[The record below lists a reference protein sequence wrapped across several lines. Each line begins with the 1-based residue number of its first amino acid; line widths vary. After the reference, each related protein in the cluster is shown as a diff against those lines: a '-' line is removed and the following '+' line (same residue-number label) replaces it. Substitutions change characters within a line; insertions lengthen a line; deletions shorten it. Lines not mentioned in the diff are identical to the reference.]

1 MVCTLTPKMEDLVLV
16 SIPGRTLGVSII
28 TATNRPHFFD
38 NLLDN
43 YARQEYVPREMIL
56 VLHGNSSRKR
66 DIQNKTKDYEA
77 VKIYQVSDS
86 YTLGDCYNYGIEKS
100 KYNYLAKFDDDD
112 YYGAHHLTDA
122 MRAFQY
128 SDADIIGKHS
138 RFVYFEKEFLLM
150 VYEGIEYD
158 YFTYVTGATM
168 VFKKAVWK
176 KVKFASVTIGE
187 DSNFQAAALQQGFR
201 IFSIDKY
208 NYVTIRRK
216 DPNHHT
222 FQLDDAVYMDYC
234 QPLARTSNFLPL
246 VIR

>member
-1 MVCTLTPKMEDLVLV
+1 MVT
-16 SIPGRTLGVSII
+16 IPDKTLGVSII
-28 TATNRPHFFD
+28 TATNRPYFLN

-43 YARQEYVPREMIL
+43 YARQEYVPRELIL
-56 VLHGNSSRKR
+56 VLHGNSNKRR
-66 DIQNKTKDYEA
+66 DIQNKTKDHE
-77 VKIYQVSDS
+77 KIRVYQVSDS

-112 YYGAHHLTDA
+112 YYGSHHLTDA

-128 SDADIIGKHS
+128 SNADIVGKHS
-138 RFVYFEKEFLLM
+138 RFVYFEKESQLM

-158 YFTYVTGATM
+158 YFEYVSGATM

-176 KVKFASVTIGE
+176 AVKFDSVTLGE
-187 DSNFQAAALQQGFR
+187 DSNFQADALQQGFR

-216 DPNHHT
+216 DPHHHT
-222 FQLDDAVYMDYC
+222 FQLDDAVYMGYC
-234 QPLARTSNFLPL
+234 KPLARTTNFLPL
-246 VIR
+246 VVR